1 MRRDLYATEHEEYR
15 SSVREFL
22 RREVV
27 PHYDEWE
34 RAGIVPRSLFTGLGS
49 LGALGFDVPEELGG
63 TGISDFRFNAIL
75 SEEGAAFGVLPA
87 ILGPALQADI
97 VVPYLLGGTEDQRG
111 RWLPGIASGAKISA
125 VAMTEPGTGSDLAG
139 IRTRARRDGDAYVL
153 DGAKTFITNGINAD
167 LVVVA
172 ARTGEDRHR
181 GLSLFVVERGM
192 AGFERGRKLEKI
204 GLHAQDTAELSFTGV
219 RVPMANRLGEEG
231 EGFALLTRNLAR
243 ERLSLAVS
251 AVASARVAL
260 EQTIEYVKGRV
271 AFGAPLADLQSVRMR
286 LGELATEV
294 DLGTL
299 MVDRAVRDVNE
310 GAFTAVDAA
319 KAKWWCTELQGRVL
333 DACVQLHGGYGYM
346 REYPV
351 ARAWADARVTRIYG
365 GANEVM
371 KDLVGR
377 SIVSGR

>member
-1 MRRDLYATEHEEYR
+1 MRRDLYAPEHEEYR
-15 SSVREFL
+15 SSVQEFL

-27 PHYDEWE
+27 PHYDDWE
-34 RAGIVPRSLFTGLGS
+34 RDGIVPRTLFTGLGA
-49 LGALGFDVPEELGG
+49 LGALAFDIPEELGG
-63 TGISDFRFNAIL
+63 AGISDFRYNAIL
-75 SEEGAAFGVLPA
+75 SEEAAAFGVLA
-87 ILGPALQADI
+87 ALLGPALQADI
-97 VVPYLLGGTEDQRG
+97 VVPYLLGGDEEQRR
-111 RWLPGIASGAKISA
+111 RWLPGVASGATITA
-125 VAMTEPGTGSDLAG
+125 IAMTEPGTGSDLAG

-181 GLSLFVVERGM
+181 GLSLLVVEREM
-192 AGFERGRKLEKI
+192 AGFERGRKLDKI

-219 RVPMANRLGEEG
+219 RVPVTNRLGEEG

-260 EQTIEYVKGRV
+260 EQTVDYVKGRV

-286 LGELATEV
+286 LAELATEV

-299 MVDRAVRDVNE
+299 MVDRAVRDVDD
-310 GAFTAVDAA
+310 GALSAVDAA
-319 KAKWWCTELQGRVL
+319 KAKWWCTEMQGRVL

-377 SIVSGR
+377 SIVSGH

>member
-1 MRRDLYATEHEEYR
+1 
-15 SSVREFL
+15 
-22 RREVV
+22 
-27 PHYDEWE
+27 
-34 RAGIVPRSLFTGLGS
+34 
-49 LGALGFDVPEELGG
+49 
-63 TGISDFRFNAIL
+63 
-75 SEEGAAFGVLPA
+75 
-87 ILGPALQADI
+87 
-97 VVPYLLGGTEDQRG
+97 
-111 RWLPGIASGAKISA
+111 
-125 VAMTEPGTGSDLAG
+125 MTEPGTGSDLAG
-139 IRTRARRDGDAYVL
+139 IRTRARQEGDGYVL

-192 AGFERGRKLEKI
+192 AGFERGRKLEKV
-204 GLHAQDTAELSFTGV
+204 GLHAQDTAELSFAGV
-219 RVPMANRLGEEG
+219 LVPAANRLGEEG

-260 EQTIEYVKGRV
+260 EQTVAYVRGRV

-299 MVDRAVRDVNE
+299 MVDRAVRDAND